1 MLGTLF
7 FITWIFYHIFF
18 CFSNFYASFLS
29 VKQYVYRRQ
38 NFSSGYFLQIYIFFL
53 GFCKSTLNTK
63 KRFFIF
69 IFYFVFLFPKLVSTY
84 FSFFSTSSTL
94 FTSFPIKF
102 HKKQSAFPSG
112 LFFYYNFLYFLAVFY
127 SASASCSCPLI
138 ASQMAYSKRHFSKA
152 QPIS

>member
-63 KRFFIF
+63 KD
-69 IFYFVFLFPKLVSTY
+69 FL
-84 FSFFSTSSTL
+84 FSFF
-94 FTSFPIKF
+94 I
-102 HKKQSAFPSG
+102 
-112 LFFYYNFLYFLAVFY
+112 LFFCFQNLF
-127 SASASCSCPLI
+127 PLI
-138 ASQMAYSKRHFSKA
+138 LAFFLLLLLSLQVFLLNFTKNSPHFPA
-152 QPIS
+152 DCFFIIIFYIF